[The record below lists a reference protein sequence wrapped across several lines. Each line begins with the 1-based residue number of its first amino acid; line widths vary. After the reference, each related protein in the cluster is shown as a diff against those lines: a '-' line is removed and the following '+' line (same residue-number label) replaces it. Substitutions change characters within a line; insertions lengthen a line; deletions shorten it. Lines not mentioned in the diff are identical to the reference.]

1 MHIAQHSMDW
11 GKDFFF
17 NLGMYNN
24 KNENK
29 FQFLFTFY
37 LLSHLFFSLS
47 INLAAPYVTQKCQKE
62 LEKLMT
68 YVDFFFANLDEALAF
83 ATMKGYTVSY
93 SDEYFC
99 LKLHFHLLLDKRSER
114 NRQTYC

>member
-1 MHIAQHSMDW
+1 
-11 GKDFFF
+11 
-17 NLGMYNN
+17 
-24 KNENK
+24 
-29 FQFLFTFY
+29 
-37 LLSHLFFSLS
+37 
-47 INLAAPYVTQKCQKE
+47 
-62 LEKLMT
+62 MT